1 VNARVRFEQLD
12 AVFAAALERPREERL
27 AFLRTAC
34 AGDDELCRDVE
45 RLLAADESADN
56 FLARPLTVPLELLE
70 LEAAA
75 EPPPPPSHLG
85 PYRLLREIGSGGMG
99 TVYLAERDDD
109 AYERQVAVKIL
120 RSGIGNAAALHRFLA
135 ERQILARLEHIGIAR
150 LYDGGT
156 TPDGRPF
163 LVMELVTGVPIDEYC
178 DGHRLPTAD
187 RLRLFRLVCDAVQH
201 AHQNLLVHRDLKPAN
216 ILVTPAGEPKLL
228 DFGIAK
234 QLAPALAPEL
244 APEPAA
250 GVTHTGARVMT
261 PRWASPEQVRGEA
274 VTTASDVY
282 SLGVLLYQLLAGRS
296 PYRLGSERPHEIEA
310 AICDQEPEPPSRAL
324 LRRGDDE
331 PTAAEIADARGTRPA
346 ALRRELHGDL
356 DTIVLAALRKDP
368 AHRYASAAELAAD
381 LDNHLDD
388 RPLLAR
394 PDSLLHRA
402 RKLMRRRPAAITA
415 AGAVVA
421 LLLTLGLVRLGILG
435 DGAGR
440 RCRGLDRDL
449 RPVWGDAARARLA
462 AVFGSS
468 GLGYADEVWRRVARR
483 LDEYAAGIAG
493 GRLDACQASVAG
505 AQSAGLLDR
514 RMACYAERRDDLD
527 EVVKALSSGGTEA
540 VRQAP
545 RALDAL
551 VELDGCEDAGALLD
565 APPGVADADQVRI
578 AEAKRQLGRALLR
591 MRQYDAGEAALRES
605 LQAGFASRDSR
616 QVAATA
622 VELAEASVKRTS
634 SPLKEAEQ
642 WLWVAHS
649 AAATAPAPPETLAR
663 LAAAS
668 GEVALRNGDLGLAA
682 KEYQRAG
689 ELAKTPVARLDSKM
703 GLRRVFE
710 QMPEAKQQGLALAR
724 ETLALGE
731 EAFGPRHPD
740 TVLLRVGLAI
750 ELRRSA
756 QPAEAQLAATKARE
770 DARRIAL
777 PEGEGAAEN
786 LLGNLDQD
794 RGELDGA
801 NTHFESALT
810 AYDRAY
816 GRRSS
821 LTAEVLNNLAELAL
835 RRERLEEA
843 EVLRREVL
851 AINQVVLGPRHVFV
865 AEDLAALGRVLLL
878 RGRAREAAAAL
889 KEALRLTEEHYG
901 SDSPDAGI
909 ARLDLALTLPTAQ
922 ERSRT
927 AEAGWRT
934 VLAATD
940 ETSTDRGV
948 AMSLYGEALATAGRR
963 ADGLRWMRRGAAL
976 LERVA
981 GPSDDLTAEAWR
993 RLARLETRG
1002 TYES

>member
-1 VNARVRFEQLD
+1 MNARVRFEQLD

-34 AGDDELCRDVE
+34 AGDDELFGDVE

-56 FLARPLTVPLELLE
+56 FLARPLTVPLEILE
-70 LEAAA
+70 LEAGA
-75 EPPPPPSHLG
+75 EPPPPPPSHLG

-109 AYERQVAVKIL
+109 AYERQVAVKVL

-135 ERQILARLEHIGIAR
+135 ERQILARLEHSGIAR

-163 LVMELVTGVPIDEYC
+163 LVMELVAGAPIDEYC
-178 DGHRLPTAD
+178 DGHRLPSAD

-216 ILVTPAGEPKLL
+216 ILVTAAGEPKLL

-234 QLAPALAPEL
+234 QLAPVSAR
-244 APEPAA
+244 EPAA
-250 GVTHTGARVMT
+250 GVTRTGARVMT
-261 PRWASPEQVRGEA
+261 PRWASPEQVRGEP

-324 LRRGDDE
+324 FLRGAGE
-331 PTAAEIADARGTRPA
+331 PTAEEIADARGTRPA

-368 AHRYASAAELAAD
+368 ARRYASAAELAAD
-381 LDNHLDD
+381 LDNHLHD

-394 PDSLLHRA
+394 PDALVHRA

-415 AGAVVA
+415 AAAVVA

-435 DGAGR
+435 QGVGG
-440 RCRGLDRDL
+440 RCRDLDRDL
-449 RPVWGDAARARLA
+449 RPVWGDAARTRLA

-468 GLGYADEVWRRVARR
+468 GLGYSDDVWRRVARR
-483 LDEYAAGIAG
+483 LDQYAAGIAG

-514 RMACYAERRDDLD
+514 RMACYAERRDDLS

-545 RALDAL
+545 RALDSL
-551 VELDGCEDAGALLD
+551 VALDGCEDAGALLG
-565 APPGVADADQVRI
+565 APPGVADAEQVRI

-642 WLWVAHS
+642 WLWVARS

-682 KEYQRAG
+682 KEYERAG
-689 ELAKTPVARLDSKM
+689 ALAKTPVARLDAKM

-756 QPAEAQLAATKARE
+756 QPGEAQLAAIKARE
-770 DARRIAL
+770 DARPIGL

-786 LLGNLDQD
+786 LLGNLAQD

-801 NTHFESALT
+801 NAHFESALA

-835 RRERLEEA
+835 RRDRLEEA

-865 AEDLAALGRVLLL
+865 AEDYSALGHVLLL
-878 RGRAREAAAAL
+878 RGRTREAAAAL
-889 KEALRLTEEHYG
+889 KEALHLTEEHYG
-901 SDSPDAGI
+901 RDSPEAGI
-909 ARLDLALTLPTAQ
+909 ARLDLALTLPTAH
-922 ERSRT
+922 ERTRA

-940 ETSTDRGV
+940 ETSADRGL

-963 ADGLRWMRRGAAL
+963 ADGLRWMRQGRAL

-981 GPSDDLTAEAWR
+981 GPNDDLTAEATR
-993 RLARLETRG
+993 RVARFEPQATDVL
-1002 TYES
+1002 

>member
-1 VNARVRFEQLD
+1 MNARVRFEQLD
-12 AVFAAALERPREERL
+12 AVFAAALERPREERS
-27 AFLRTAC
+27 AFVRTAC
-34 AGDDELCRDVE
+34 AGDDELFRDVE

-70 LEAAA
+70 IEPGA
-75 EPPPPPSHLG
+75 EPPPSHLG

-99 TVYLAERDDD
+99 TVYLAERDDN
-109 AYERQVAVKIL
+109 AYERQVAVKVL
-120 RSGIGNAAALHRFLA
+120 RSGIGNAAALQRFLA
-135 ERQILARLEHIGIAR
+135 ERQILARLEHPGIAR

-163 LVMELVTGVPIDEYC
+163 LVMELVSGVPIDEYC
-178 DGHRLPTAD
+178 DARQLPTAD
-187 RLRLFRLVCDAVQH
+187 RLRLFRRVCDAVQH

-234 QLAPALAPEL
+234 QLAPEPEL
-244 APEPAA
+244 AA
-250 GVTHTGARVMT
+250 GVTRTGARVMT
-261 PRWASPEQVRGEA
+261 PRWASPEQVCGEQ

-282 SLGVLLYQLLAGRS
+282 SLGVLLYGLLAGRS
-296 PYRLGSERPHEIEA
+296 PYRLGSDRPREIEA
-310 AICDQEPEPPSRAL
+310 AICDQEPEPPSRAPF
-324 LRRGDDE
+324 LRREGE
-331 PTAAEIADARGTRPA
+331 PTAEEIALARATRAA

-356 DTIVLAALRKDP
+356 DTIVLTALRKDP
-368 AHRYASAAELAAD
+368 ARRYASAAELAAD
-381 LDNHLDD
+381 LDNHLHH

-394 PDSLLHRA
+394 PDSLVHRA
-402 RKLMRRRPAAITA
+402 RKLMRRRRAAILA
-415 AGAVVA
+415 AAAVVA

-435 DGAGR
+435 QGAGR
-440 RCRGLDRDL
+440 CRDLDRDL

-468 GLGYADEVWRRVARR
+468 GLGYSDEVWRRVARR
-483 LDEYAAGIAG
+483 LDKYAAGIAG
-493 GRLDACQASVAG
+493 GRIDACQASVAG
-505 AQSAGLLDR
+505 AQSAGMLDR
-514 RMACYAERRDDLD
+514 RMACYAERRDDLA
-527 EVVKALSSGGTEA
+527 EVVKALSGGGAAA
-540 VRQAP
+540 VREAP
-545 RALDAL
+545 RTLDAL
-551 VELDGCEDAGALLD
+551 DGLDGCEDAGALLD
-565 APPGVADADQVRI
+565 APRELADADQVRI

-634 SPLKEAEQ
+634 APLNEAEQ
-642 WLWVAHS
+642 WLSVARS

-668 GEVALRNGDLGLAA
+668 GEVALRNGDLELAA
-682 KEYQRAG
+682 KEYERAG
-689 ELAKTPVARLDSKM
+689 ELAKTPVARLDAKM

-710 QMPEAKQQGLALAR
+710 QMPERKQQGLALAR

-756 QPAEAQLAATKARE
+756 QPGEAELAAKKARE
-770 DARRIAL
+770 DARRISL

-786 LLGNLDQD
+786 LLGNLAQD

-801 NTHFESALT
+801 NAHFERALA

-843 EVLRREVL
+843 EALRREVL
-851 AINQVVLGPRHVFV
+851 AINQVVLGPKHVFV
-865 AEDLAALGRVLLL
+865 AEDLSALGHVLLL
-878 RGRAREAAAAL
+878 RGRAREAGTTL
-889 KEALRLTEEHYG
+889 KEALRLTAEHYG
-901 SDSPDAGI
+901 SDSPEAGL
-909 ARLDLALTLPTAQ
+909 ARLDLALTLPTAR
-922 ERSRT
+922 ERSR
-927 AEAGWRT
+927 AAAAAWRT

-940 ETSTDRGV
+940 ETSADR
-948 AMSLYGEALATAGRR
+948 AMAMTLYGEALATAGRR
-963 ADGLRWMRRGAAL
+963 ADGLRWMRRGTAL

-981 GPSDDLTAEAWR
+981 GPD
-993 RLARLETRG
+993 
-1002 TYES
+1002 